1 MKSIESLID
10 TLHLEDLKNTI
21 HPSFFDENE
30 EYDMLI
36 VRLPMITE
44 GLETSSYGFVLTAE
58 RSYYYDK
65 KEQGFKELASR
76 FESPHSF
83 LNKLTD
89 KLLKSFLK
97 YQELVSDMEE
107 VLYEDHATH
116 DFMTKWM
123 GLKRDILRIER
134 ILLRTAD
141 TMRTFIDY
149 YADIDTFPM
158 NAYVDLHEH
167 IERTHRSA
175 TLHLSKL
182 DYIYNFYNARTNE
195 KMNKMVYLL
204 TIISAIFLPLNLVVG
219 FFGMNTSG
227 LPFAGGDF
235 GTLSAVL
242 LMIFLML
249 TTSLVVYIWRKR
261 VESQ

>member
-1 MKSIESLID
+1 MKNIEELID
-10 TLHLEDLKNTI
+10 SLHHEDLRNEI

-36 VRLPMITE
+36 VRLPMIAE
-44 GLETSSYGFVLTAE
+44 ELEVSSYGFVLTAE

-65 KEQGFKELASR
+65 NEQGFKELASR
-76 FESPHSF
+76 FEGPHSF
-83 LNKLTD
+83 LNKLID
-89 KLLKSFLK
+89 QLLKSFLK
-97 YQELVSDMEE
+97 YQDVVSDMED

-123 GLKRDILRIER
+123 SLKRDILRIER

-141 TMRTFIDY
+141 TMNDFIDH
-149 YADIDTFPM
+149 YAEIDTFPM
-158 NAYVDLHEH
+158 NAYVDVHEH
-167 IERTHRSA
+167 IERIHRSA

-204 TIISAIFLPLNLVVG
+204 TIISAVFLPLNLVVG

-227 LPFAGGDF
+227 LPFAGGEL
-235 GTLSAVL
+235 GTLSAVI
-242 LMIFLML
+242 LMISLML
-249 TTSLVVYIWRKR
+249 TTSLVVYIWRKK

>member
-1 MKSIESLID
+1 MKNIEEVID
-10 TLHLEDLKNTI
+10 TLHLEDLRNEI

-36 VRLPMITE
+36 VRLPIIA
-44 GLETSSYGFVLTAE
+44 ETLKIGSYGFILTAE

-65 KEQGFKELASR
+65 QEQEFKELASR
-76 FESPHSF
+76 FEGPHKF

-89 KLLKSFLK
+89 KLLKSFQK
-97 YQELVSDMEE
+97 YQDSVSDMEE
-107 VLYEDHATH
+107 VLYDDHATH
-116 DFMTKWM
+116 DFMTQWL

-134 ILLRTAD
+134 ILLRTAG
-141 TMRTFIDY
+141 TMSDFIEY
-149 YADIDTFPM
+149 YADNDTFPM

-235 GTLSAVL
+235 GTLSAVI
-242 LMIFLML
+242 LMISLML
-249 TTSLVVYIWRKR
+249 TTSLVVYIWRKK
-261 VESQ
+261 VES